1 MNQYHPPYIVSLDF
15 GTSSGKCLIF
25 DSRGTKVYQV
35 NMPWR
40 GKITNV
46 DDGFQTSFDE
56 KKAWKVIAGCC
67 KKALVDSRID
77 LKDIACVVP
86 TSQRHGAV
94 LLDEKGNGIIAF
106 TNGDERNASPWQDIV
121 GENSEL
127 IYQITG
133 RWPQTVFLPAH
144 LLWLRKFQPQKY
156 QAIDQ
161 ILGIQDWLVFQLSG
175 ELCSEATIATDLLLF
190 DIRTG
195 TWSKSITE
203 LFDVSSSWLPSIIP
217 AGTKIGMLTTAAAN
231 ATGLLPGTP
240 VLNGA
245 ADSQLASLGLGA
257 LDEHDLVA
265 AFGTSIPLQLVMH
278 SPILH
283 PDAITWTNR
292 HIFEN
297 QWVLESNSGDS
308 GLCLY
313 HFHGSF
319 LPTFQKSIC
328 PESDIEVPSL
338 MELDTLASKLDR
350 NGTRLIASV
359 GPIIFN
365 GREWVKVEGI
375 LKGVNLIGNAKL
387 EIPQLYLALL
397 RNIGYAIHGNVLQLE
412 NCIEHKS
419 RRIFIGGPA
428 LESPLWPQFIA
439 DILDRPIFVPQEKEV
454 TPLGSAVLA
463 AWKLGIHSSLEDATR
478 NMVNLGEVRPDSDT
492 ASFHRRH
499 FQEWMEV
506 YQISLRSNNAS

>member
-1 MNQYHPPYIVSLDF
+1 MDQYHPPYIVSLDF

-25 DSRGTKVYQV
+25 DSRGKKVHQV

-40 GKITNV
+40 GKITNE
-46 DDGFQTSFDE
+46 DDQFQTSFDE
-56 KKAWKVIAGCC
+56 TKAWMIIAGCC
-67 KKALVDSRID
+67 KQALIDSRID
-77 LKDIACVVP
+77 LKDIACVIP

-94 LLDEKGNGIIAF
+94 LLDGNGEGIIAF
-106 TNGDERNASPWQDIV
+106 TNGDERSASPWKDIIE
-121 GENSEL
+121 ENSDQ
-127 IYQITG
+127 IYQVTG

-144 LLWLRKFQPQKY
+144 LFWLRKYGFQKY
-156 QAIDQ
+156 QEISH

-175 ELCSEATIATDLLLF
+175 EFCSEATIATDLLLF
-190 DIRTG
+190 DIRSG
-195 TWSKSITE
+195 AWSKSITK
-203 LFDVSSSWLPSIIP
+203 LFDVSFSSLPSIIP
-217 AGTKIGMLTTAAAN
+217 AGTKIGMITNAAASV
-231 ATGLLPGTP
+231 TGLLPGTP

-257 LDEHDLVA
+257 LDEYDLVA
-265 AFGTSIPLQLVMH
+265 AFGTSIPLQLVVG

-292 HIFEN
+292 HIFED
-297 QWVLESNSGDS
+297 QWVIESNSGDS

-313 HFHGSF
+313 QFHGSF

-338 MELDTLASKLDR
+338 MELDILASKLERD
-350 NGTRLIASV
+350 GIRLTASV

-365 GREWVKVEGI
+365 GREWVRVEGI

-387 EIPQLYLALL
+387 EIPQLYLAIL
-397 RNIGYAIHGNVLQLE
+397 RNIGYAIRGNVLQLE
-412 NCIEHKS
+412 KCIERKS
-419 RRIFIGGPA
+419 KRIFIGGPA

-439 DILDRPIFVPQEKEV
+439 DILERPTLVPEEKEV

-463 AWKLGIHSSLEDATR
+463 AWRLGIHSSLEDAVR
-478 NMVNLGEVRPDSDT
+478 NMVHLDEVRPDSDA
-492 ASFHRRH
+492 ASFHQRH
-499 FQEWMEV
+499 FQEWLEV
-506 YQISLRSNNAS
+506 YQYSLRRSNAF